1 MSILKVD
8 FFLFRYCENKLYLLY
23 SKPCGGIKMDSNKND
38 VQRIFT
44 KNLNS
49 LLNSHNKTQLEL
61 ANFLGVSNTS
71 VNKWTRGYNTPR
83 MDKIDLICSFFHI
96 RREDLLTDTSKEQTY
111 YTNPETAKV
120 AQEIFD
126 NSDLRILFDA
136 AKDSTPEQL
145 KLAAEMLRQ
154 FKKTIGEE

>member
-1 MSILKVD
+1 MEDMKNKVQ
-8 FFLFRYCENKLYLLY
+8 K
-23 SKPCGGIKMDSNKND
+23 
-38 VQRIFT
+38 IFT
-44 KNLNS
+44 RNLNN
-49 LLNSHNKTQLEL
+49 LLHEHNKTQLEL
-61 ANFLGVSNTS
+61 ANYIGVSNTS
-71 VNKWTRGYNTPR
+71 VNNWTKGYNTPR

-96 RREDLLTDTSKEQTY
+96 RREDLLTDTPKEQTY
-111 YTNPETAKV
+111 YNNPETAKV

-154 FKKTIGEE
+154 FKKTTGEE